1 MFIAFLSVPFNV
13 RLKLSIIYM
22 SLDDHPGAAKRA
34 GRSSCR
40 YKTPHIIVLDKT
52 HGSKLKYPVYAE
64 KAK

>member
-34 GRSSCR
+34 GRSSMLENTEGEEAKQESACDLT
-40 YKTPHIIVLDKT
+40 KIVRMRIN
-52 HGSKLKYPVYAE
+52 
-64 KAK
+64 